1 MNLDTPLTIPEILT
15 YAPIYDTCIRDVV
28 EHLPTELCDQFS
40 RDVPYNT
47 LADLVIVNQLTNS
60 VLISLVYYLSS
71 NTGYPIILLDDYTIP
86 PSSELDQHFA
96 TSILNLYHYVVEVA
110 QHYSSTS
117 SLESQPI
124 SPETYCFLID
134 FWQESQLSFY
144 DLSKLVMEGRDLHP
158 KNEQLEQR
166 INSLFS
172 LVLADEDR
180 KN

>member
-1 MNLDTPLTIPEILT
+1 MNLDTSLTIPEILI
-15 YAPIYDTCIRDVV
+15 YAPIYDACVRDVID
-28 EHLPTELCDQFS
+28 HLPTDLCDQFS
-40 RDVPYNT
+40 QDVPYTT
-47 LADLVIVNQLTNS
+47 LADLLT
-60 VLISLVYYLSS
+60 LQ
-71 NTGYPIILLDDYTIP
+71 
-86 PSSELDQHFA
+86 PSPELDQRFA

-172 LVLADEDR
+172 LVWNDQSR
-180 KN
+180 NN